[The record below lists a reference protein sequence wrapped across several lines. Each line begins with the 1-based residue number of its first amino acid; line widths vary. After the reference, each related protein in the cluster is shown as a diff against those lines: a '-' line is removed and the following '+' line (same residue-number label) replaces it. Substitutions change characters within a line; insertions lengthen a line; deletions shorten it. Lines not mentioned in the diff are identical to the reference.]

1 MSTNKSKTPLDYV
14 APFRPKLSSSSI
26 EISEA
31 KLEEPVAGIS
41 VIDASVLGIN
51 PNFTEEQITTEEIQM
66 SDTQN
71 NIQDI
76 TDFGCFVPTSD
87 VIDATDFPIIT
98 DKTEILIDNVS
109 ETKQP
114 TQPTETKEKTAKA

>member
-51 PNFTEEQITTEEIQM
+51 PNFTEEQITTEELQM
-66 SDTQN
+66 SDTQ

-109 ETKQP
+109 ETKLSK
-114 TQPTETKEKTAKA
+114 ETKEKTAKA

>member
-66 SDTQN
+66 SNTQN
-71 NIQDI
+71 SQNVQDI

-109 ETKQP
+109 ETKLSK
-114 TQPTETKEKTAKA
+114 ETKEKTAKA

>member
-66 SDTQN
+66 SNTQN
-71 NIQDI
+71 SQNVQDI

-109 ETKQP
+109 ETKLSK
-114 TQPTETKEKTAKA
+114 ETKEKIAKA